1 MSYLHFLVVSLALFK
16 NTIMKANIYLI
27 PSPIGTGAID
37 TVLPDY
43 VKKIINKIDYYI
55 VEDLRTA
62 RRFLKKAEIQ
72 TSIDDLKFMVLDKH
86 TQPQELEA
94 FLLPISKNKD
104 IGIISEAGVPC
115 IADPGAEIVKLAHK
129 KNIRVIPLVGPSS
142 ILLALMASGLNGQN
156 FAFAGYLPIQTRNR
170 TEKIKFLENRS
181 VKENQSQIFME
192 TPYRNQKL
200 LEDILKT
207 CRSNTK
213 LCIATDITLDTE
225 FIKTKTVQ
233 EWKANMPDIHKRPTI
248 FIIQGE

>member
-1 MSYLHFLVVSLALFK
+1 
-16 NTIMKANIYLI
+16 MKANIYLI
-27 PSPIGTGAID
+27 PSPLGTGTID

-55 VEDLRTA
+55 VENVRTA
-62 RRFLKKAEIQ
+62 RRFLKKAGIQ
-72 TSIDDLKFMVLDKH
+72 TLIDDLEFMILDKH
-86 TQPQELEA
+86 TQPQELEK
-94 FLLPISKNKD
+94 FLIPITNNKD
-104 IGIISEAGVPC
+104 IGIVSEAGVPC
-115 IADPGAEIVKLAHK
+115 VADPGAEIVKLAHK
-129 KNIRVIPLVGPSS
+129 KNIPVIPLVGPSS

-200 LEDILKT
+200 LEDLLKT
-207 CRSNTK
+207 CQLNTK
-213 LCIATDITLDTE
+213 LCVATDITLDTE

-233 EWKANMPDIHKRPTI
+233 EWKANIPDIHKRPTI
-248 FIIQGE
+248 FIIHGG

>member
-1 MSYLHFLVVSLALFK
+1 
-16 NTIMKANIYLI
+16 MKANIYLI

-86 TQPQELEA
+86 TQHQELEA

-115 IADPGAEIVKLAHK
+115 IADPGAEIVNLAHK

-170 TEKIKFLENRS
+170 TEKIKLLENRS

-233 EWKANMPDIHKRPTI
+233 EWKANMTDIHKRPTI